1 MLGLPKSTELSKQL
15 PKKAI
20 YEKFNMNTAAKE
32 KFDADISRINI
43 VAEISPNTVSI
54 AKGETVSAIYVL
66 QVILKQKEFDS
77 KTISQI
83 SKLIEQNM
91 LLVLDFDGERKLAIH
106 HTKLIQSDWK
116 PADDCSIS
124 LTGLNLDTVWENLIT
139 QVGSIEVEQGHSL
152 DEQIAAD
159 EQKAKLEKEIARLER
174 MARNE
179 KQPKKKFE
187 LVTQINKLKAEL
199 KLRAQ
204 ITVEIE
210 PKEVE

>member
-32 KFDADISRINI
+32 KFDSDISRINI

-54 AKGETVSAIYVL
+54 AKGENVSVIFVL
-66 QVILKQKEFDS
+66 QVLLKHKDFDP

-83 SKLIEQNM
+83 SKLIGQNM

-106 HTKLIQSDWK
+106 HTKLIQSDWT
-116 PADDCSIS
+116 PIDDCSVA

-139 QVGSIEVEQGHSL
+139 QVGSIEIEQGHSL

-159 EQKAKLEKEIARLER
+159 EQKAKLAKEIARLEKQ
-174 MARNE
+174 ARNE

-187 LVTQINKLKAEL
+187 LVQEIK
-199 KLRAQ
+199 KLREAF
-204 ITVEIE
+204 
-210 PKEVE
+210 

>member
-1 MLGLPKSTELSKQL
+1 
-15 PKKAI
+15 
-20 YEKFNMNTAAKE
+20 MNTAAKD

-77 KTISQI
+77 RTISQI
-83 SKLIEQNM
+83 SKLIDQNM
-91 LLVLDFDGERKLAIH
+91 LLVLDCDGERKLAIH
-106 HTKLIQSDWK
+106 HTKLIQSDWTSIEN
-116 PADDCSIS
+116 CSVA

-139 QVGSIEVEQGHSL
+139 QVGSIEIKQGHSL

-159 EQKAKLEKEIARLER
+159 EQKAKLEKEIARLEKQ
-174 MARNE
+174 ARNE

-187 LVTQINKLKAEL
+187 LVQEIKRLKARSNNE
-199 KLRAQ
+199 
-204 ITVEIE
+204 
-210 PKEVE
+210 

>member
-54 AKGETVSAIYVL
+54 EKGETVSAMYVL

-77 KTISQI
+77 RTISQI

-116 PADDCSIS
+116 PSDDCSVA

-139 QVGSIEVEQGHSL
+139 QVGGIEIEQGHSL

-159 EQKAKLEKEIARLER
+159 EQKAKLEKEIARLEKQ
-174 MARNE
+174 ARNE

-187 LVTQINKLKAEL
+187 LVQEIKRLKARSNNE
-199 KLRAQ
+199 
-204 ITVEIE
+204 
-210 PKEVE
+210 

>member
-66 QVILKQKEFDS
+66 QVILKQKEFDT

-83 SKLIEQNM
+83 SKLIEQKM

-106 HTKLIQSDWK
+106 HTKLLKTDWK
-116 PADDCSIS
+116 SADECSIA
-124 LTGLNLDTVWENLIT
+124 LTGLNLDTVWENLVT
-139 QVGSIEVEQGHSL
+139 QVGGIEIEQGHSL

-159 EQKAKLEKEIARLER
+159 EQKAKLEKEIASLEKQ
-174 MARNE
+174 ARNE

-187 LVTQINKLKAEL
+187 LVQQIKKL
-199 KLRAQ
+199 Q
-204 ITVEIE
+204 
-210 PKEVE
+210 KEVK

>member
-1 MLGLPKSTELSKQL
+1 
-15 PKKAI
+15 
-20 YEKFNMNTAAKE
+20 MNTSAKE

-54 AKGETVSAIYVL
+54 AKGETVSVIYVL

-77 KTISQI
+77 RTVSQI
-83 SKLIEQNM
+83 SKLIDQNM
-91 LLVLDFDGERKLAIH
+91 LLVLDCNDERKLAIH

-116 PADDCSIS
+116 TSDDCSIT

-139 QVGSIEVEQGHSL
+139 QVGGIEIEQGHSL

-159 EQKAKLEKEIARLER
+159 EQKAKLAKEIARLEKQ
-174 MARNE
+174 ARNE

-187 LVTQINKLKAEL
+187 LVQQIKEL
-199 KLRAQ
+199 KERLRC
-204 ITVEIE
+204 
-210 PKEVE
+210 KRN

>member
-43 VAEISPNTVSI
+43 VAEISPNTVNI
-54 AKGETVSAIYVL
+54 VKGENVSVIYVL
-66 QVILKQKEFDS
+66 QVILKHKEFED
-77 KTISQI
+77 KTVSQI
-83 SKLIEQNM
+83 SKLIDQNM
-91 LLVLDFDGERKLAIH
+91 VLVLECESERKLAIH
-106 HTKLIQSDWK
+106 HTKLLQTSWT
-116 PADDCSIS
+116 PLDDCTVT

-139 QVGSIEVEQGHSL
+139 QVGSIEIEQGHSL

-159 EQKAKLEKEIARLER
+159 EQKAKLEKEIARLEKQ
-174 MARNE
+174 ARNE

-187 LVTQINKLKAEL
+187 LVQQIKKLKG
-199 KLRAQ
+199 Q
-204 ITVEIE
+204 I
-210 PKEVE
+210 

>member
-20 YEKFNMNTAAKE
+20 YEKFNMNTAAKD
-32 KFDADISRINI
+32 KFDTDISRINI
-43 VAEISPNTVSI
+43 VAEISPNTVNI
-54 AKGETVSAIYVL
+54 AKGETVSSIYVL
-66 QVILKQKEFDS
+66 QVILKQKEFDNR
-77 KTISQI
+77 TISQI

-91 LLVLDFDGERKLAIH
+91 LLVLDYNGERKLAIH

-116 PADDCSIS
+116 PSDDCSIS
-124 LTGLNLDTVWENLIT
+124 LIGLNLDTVWENLIT
-139 QVGSIEVEQGHSL
+139 QVGGIEIEQGHSL

-174 MARNE
+174 QARNE

-187 LVTQINKLKAEL
+187 LVQQIKKLKGV
-199 KLRAQ
+199 LR
-204 ITVEIE
+204 
-210 PKEVE
+210 

>member
-116 PADDCSIS
+116 PSDDCFIS

-159 EQKAKLEKEIARLER
+159 EQKEKTEREIARLER

-199 KLRAQ
+199 KYQ
-204 ITVEIE
+204 YN
-210 PKEVE
+210 

>member
-1 MLGLPKSTELSKQL
+1 
-15 PKKAI
+15 
-20 YEKFNMNTAAKE
+20 MNTAAKE
-32 KFDADISRINI
+32 KFDTDISRINI